1 MNLTVKEVAELKECS
16 VHNIRKQIKNG
27 KIIATEAD
35 NPSNNRKEYRIPVT
49 NLPEDLQA
57 KYYAKINKELPAT
70 LKEEHKTC
78 HRQVEE
84 KRIDEYSKA
93 EREEIE
99 LWCDILSRWQEQ
111 RALYERKTR
120 ADEDIIGAI
129 NMELRMKGMD
139 LRVNPQKLYRKYYYY
154 KNGLLGG
161 LIDERG
167 GWNKGKSSI
176 PSEIWEGFLYY
187 YLDDNQPSL
196 STTYR
201 NTIDWA
207 KEFYP
212 ELVEIIPSERSFRR
226 HLENDVPKAIVTLF
240 RKGQKALD
248 DSALYY
254 IERLYDD
261 LEVNDCWVTDNH
273 TLDIQAKMEDGTE
286 KLHRLYLTAFLD
298 AKSGLITGWNVTDNP
313 SINSTLFALRMGILR
328 FGRPKVIYSDNGSE
342 FSSYDFNNR
351 GRRRKKEENMFEEG
365 QTILGRLGIKLQLAR
380 VKNARAKHIERFF
393 LSFKEHIS
401 KLFST
406 YTGGNVLER
415 PESLKRTI
423 RNGEIPT
430 DSKLREVIGD
440 LIELENNA
448 MYGGA
453 EKKKYKGY
461 TKIEVWNE
469 SVKRIKQV
477 LMREEDLTLCLM
489 RAKNYQKVKRNGVFI
504 TIAGEQLWYNS
515 EDTWLH
521 QGEEVLVRYNPLDL
535 STVRL
540 YDKEDRYLFTW
551 NLEQTLYLS
560 FLDADIDKISEANE
574 KLARQRKVV
583 KQYAKDMFEQMK
595 PETKIDMLDL
605 MVKKAQVAKEGM
617 LIEQSKVT
625 QIHTA
630 KETRAS
636 ELLKTGTDELATIID
651 IDIARMNR
659 NIEERKKR

>member
-1 MNLTVKEVAELKECS
+1 MKLSVKEVADLKGCS
-16 VHNIRKQIKNG
+16 LQYIRKQIKDG
-27 KIIATEAD
+27 KLIATEIE
-35 NPSNNRKEYRIPVT
+35 NPSNHRKEYQVDVAD
-49 NLPEDLQA
+49 LPEQLQS
-57 KYYAKINKELPAT
+57 KYYAMMDISLPLPKPKQQVIRKEV
-70 LKEEHKTC
+70 K
-78 HRQVEE
+78 E
-84 KRIDEYSKA
+84 KRLDEYSKA

-99 LWCDILSRWQEQ
+99 LWCSILSRWQEH
-111 RALYERKTR
+111 RAMYESKMQ
-120 ADEDIIGAI
+120 ADEDIIGTI
-129 NMELRMKGMD
+129 NMELKMKGVD
-139 LRVNPQKLYRKYYYY
+139 LRINSQKLYRKYHYYR
-154 KNGLLGG
+154 NGLLGG
-161 LIDERG
+161 LLDERG
-167 GWNKGKSSI
+167 GWNKGQSSI
-176 PSEIWEGFLYY
+176 PSEIWDGFLYY
-187 YLDDNQPSL
+187 YLDDNKPSL

-201 NTIDWA
+201 NVIDWA

-212 ELVEIIPSERSFRR
+212 EMVERIPSERSFRR
-226 HLENDVPKAIVTLF
+226 HLEHDVPKAIVTYF
-240 RKGQKALD
+240 RKGEKALD
-248 DSALYY
+248 DDCLYY

-286 KLHRLYLTAFLD
+286 RIHRLYLTAFLD
-298 AKSGLITGWNVTDNP
+298 AKSGIITGWNITDNP

-328 FGRPKVIYSDNGSE
+328 FGRPKLIYSDNGSE

-351 GRRRKKEENMFEEG
+351 GRRTKKEENMFEES

-448 MYGGA
+448 IYGGA
-453 EKKKYKGY
+453 EQKKYKGY

-535 STVRL
+535 SRVRL

-574 KLARQRKVV
+574 KLAKQRKVV

-605 MVKKAQVAKEGM
+605 MVKKAQLAKEGM

-630 KETRAS
+630 KEEDANK
-636 ELLKTGTDELATIID
+636 LLKTGTDSSSNVIN